1 MKAVNGHLRATP
13 AGKPSDVPIFHRFMR
28 LFLLLQWMTLVA
40 ALNGCASLPD
50 VRDLAHEL
58 DPDPVPTV
66 ATANGELPPA
76 KVESL
81 LSQRLHGAKKT
92 DLKQL
97 AALEEAATGSPL
109 IAGNKVTLLFDG
121 PRTISAMMEAIA
133 GARDHVNL
141 ETYIFDDDEVG
152 KKFADLLMAKQRA
165 GVQVNI
171 LYDSLG
177 SMDTPR
183 KFFERLRSAGINI
196 VEFNP
201 VNPVRNPKHWHLNN
215 RDHRKILIVDGK
227 IGFTGGV
234 NISADYSHSSL
245 FRSGS
250 RARRGQQLGWRDTH
264 IRVEG
269 PAVAELQLLFMSNW
283 AGQEKEALPD
293 LDYFPPLK
301 PMGDKVMRI
310 IASKPNGNFAIYK
323 AFVLAMQQSQASIH
337 ITNAYFAPDVQMLEA
352 LKAAAGRGV
361 DVKII
366 FPAKSDVGLSFYAGR
381 SFYTELLRAGIHVY
395 ELQGSVLHAKTS
407 VIDSAWST
415 IGSANLDMRSF
426 LLNSEVTAVV
436 LDKEFGQSMEAA
448 FREDLSHSQEI
459 LLDEWQ
465 QRGVLERIKE
475 SGARSLDY
483 FL

>member
-1 MKAVNGHLRATP
+1 MKAASRSVLAARTVTLPGTVFSQFLAVLQ
-13 AGKPSDVPIFHRFMR
+13 A
-28 LFLLLQWMTLVA
+28 LLLTAVLG
-40 ALNGCASLPD
+40 GCASLPD
-50 VRDLAHEL
+50 VRDLAQQL

-66 ATANGELPPA
+66 ATAKGALPAPRA
-76 KVESL
+76 ESL
-81 LSQRLHGAKKT
+81 LAQRLHGTRKT
-92 DLKQL
+92 DLTQL

-121 PRTISAMMEAIA
+121 PRTISAMMDAIA
-133 GARDHVNL
+133 HAQDHVNL
-141 ETYIFDDDEVG
+141 ETYIFDDDDIG
-152 KKFADLLMAKQRA
+152 RKFADLLIAKQRA

-177 SMDTPR
+177 SLDTSR
-183 KFFERLRSAGINI
+183 QFFDRLRATGIKV

-201 VNPVRNPKHWHLNN
+201 VNPVRNPGHWHLNN
-215 RDHRKILIVDGK
+215 RDHRKILVVDGK

-234 NISADYSHSSL
+234 NISSDYEHGSL

-250 RARRGQQLGWRDTH
+250 RSHRSGELGWRDTH
-264 IRVEG
+264 IRIEG
-269 PAVAELQLLFMSNW
+269 PAVAELQLLFMTNW
-283 AGQEKEALPD
+283 ASQDKDALPD

-301 PMGDKVMRI
+301 PVGDKVVRVI
-310 IASKPNGNFAIYK
+310 SSRPNGNFAIYK
-323 AFVLAMQQSQASIH
+323 AFVLAMQQSQLSIH
-337 ITNAYFAPDVQMLEA
+337 ITNAYFAPDVQMLDV
-352 LKAAAGRGV
+352 LKAAARRGV

-381 SFYTELLRAGIHVY
+381 SFYGELLRAGVHIY

-407 VIDSAWST
+407 VIDGAWSS

-426 LLNSEVTAVV
+426 LLNNEVTVVV
-436 LDKEFGQSMEAA
+436 LDKEFGQNMESA
-448 FREDLSHSQEI
+448 FREDLSHSREVLPQEW
-459 LLDEWQ
+459 E
-465 QRGVLERIKE
+465 QRGMLERIKE